1 MSLLVKI
8 GAPAG
13 VRVDFEGTRFRC
25 GTNATNWQAA
35 GRLGGRWRWG
45 AAAKRVKACRGGRW
59 RWGAAAKRVKACR
72 GGRWRWVAAAKRVK
86 ACRGGRWRWVAA
98 ARQAASGAGDHGLR
112 TVRPGRRPLSGWRR
126 ATCGRAAG

>member
-13 VRVDFEGTRFRC
+13 VRADFEGTRFRC

-35 GRLGGRWRWG
+35 GRRCGRQ
-45 AAAKRVKACRGGRW
+45 

-112 TVRPGRRPLSGWRR
+112 AVR
-126 ATCGRAAG
+126 ATTGR